1 MKNALSFRAGDT
13 VFIVYPDDDTRPG
26 LRPGAPHDRIGKRT
40 ALHNTGATT
49 ALGPRRASMR
59 A

>member
-1 MKNALSFRAGDT
+1 MKNAFSFRAGDT
-13 VFIVYPDDDTRPG
+13 VFIVYPDAAARPRK
-26 LRPGAPHDRIGKRT
+26 RPGAPHDRIEKRA

-49 ALGPRRASMR
+49 ALGSRRASMR